1 MTDRFN
7 PDDNDDEIE
16 NSLFDEEWY
25 GNVTKAINYTFEIL
39 ESDNRKIVANKEAV
53 AKAIIDW
60 NIEKRL
66 TEKISILPIPEVLDW
81 TEATAVQIFDEF
93 ASVIC
98 LCAKNKEFKKHIV
111 KIKCGKNKSALE
123 QFRFWEDVS
132 NNEENGLIISDHIQ
146 KNNTIVCVIKK
157 KV

>member
-7 PDDNDDEIE
+7 PDDNDDDIE

-66 TEKISILPIPEVLDW
+66 AEKISILPIPEVLDW

-98 LCAKNKEFKKHIV
+98 LCCKNDKFKKHVIR
-111 KIKCGKNKSALE
+111 IKYGKNQSVVE
-123 QFRFWEDVS
+123 QYKFWEKVS
-132 NNEENGLIISDHIQ
+132 NEEDNSIIISSRVQ
-146 KNNTIVCVIKK
+146 KNNTIVCTIKK
-157 KV
+157 RV